1 MKLIRGT
8 VIGGIVI
15 FLLGYLVWGILLM
28 DFTMNNYNQSIYL
41 PTDKMI
47 LWAMIASNLF
57 MALMQTLFLKWGQ
70 AKTWIDGLK
79 IGALFGVLYALS
91 LDLGFYGMTNVILNF
106 GAIIVD
112 TLAYIIV
119 CGLTGL
125 VIVLTWGKK
134 D

>member
-15 FLLGYLVWGILLM
+15 FLLGYLVWGVLLM

-41 PTDKMI
+41 PMDEMI

-79 IGALFGVLYALS
+79 IGALFGLLYALS

-106 GAIIVD
+106 GAIFVD
-112 TLAYIIV
+112 TLAYIVV